1 MVVVEKPEGPQ
12 GLDEKV
18 SASWLILQRLDDL
31 KGPIADV
38 KTELGDFREATDRRF
53 DAVDRRFDA
62 VDRRFEAVDR
72 RFEALEHRWTWALG
86 LVLVMA
92 LGLLAKLLLPGA

>member
-1 MVVVEKPEGPQ
+1 MVEKPAQPE

-31 KGPIADV
+31 KGQIADV
-38 KTELGDFREATDRRF
+38 KTGLGDFRESTDRRF
-53 DAVDRRFDA
+53 DAI
-62 VDRRFEAVDR
+62 DR

-92 LGLLAKLLLPGA
+92 LGLLAKLLLPAA